1 MLSYEI
7 DFENLGDISV
17 EFSTVEKIYNGTTD
31 IKSIMNSVSSVAGS
45 YSNTTQQ
52 VKKTSDSANIVNDW
66 VKDGFYATTQIINN
80 PYSQDI
86 LVNQSGIWCRQY
98 DDISNQFD

>member
-1 MLSYEI
+1 MKEFAPLADNFECGNWIGCEIDEEIYRLRLLSYEL

-31 IKSIMNSVSSVAGS
+31 VKSVIDSVSSITGS

-52 VKKTSDSANIVNDW
+52 VKKN
-66 VKDGFYATTQIINN
+66 F
-80 PYSQDI
+80 
-86 LVNQSGIWCRQY
+86 
-98 DDISNQFD
+98 